1 MILGLSKWPMRRR
14 EFGSLICG
22 AAAWPLAVRAQQ
34 PHRVW
39 RIGVLMAFTA
49 GDAEGLS
56 RARTIAQE
64 LQDLG
69 WRDNYSAR
77 IDYRWPGSDP
87 EQIQALAK
95 DLVSLRPDVL
105 IADGTAPAVALV
117 QATRTMP

>member
-1 MILGLSKWPMRRR
+1 MRRR
-14 EFGSLICG
+14 EFVSLICG

-34 PHRVW
+34 PHRVR

-49 GDAEGLS
+49 GDAEGLDRS
-56 RARTIAQE
+56 RTIAQE

-95 DLVSLRPDVL
+95 DLVSLRPEVL
-105 IADGTAPAVALV
+105 IADGTAPAIALL
-117 QATRTMP
+117 QATRMIPIVF

>member
-1 MILGLSKWPMRRR
+1 MRRR
-14 EFGSLICG
+14 EFVSLICG

-34 PHRVW
+34 PHRVR

-49 GDAEGLS
+49 GDAEGLYRS
-56 RARTIAQE
+56 RTIAQE

-87 EQIQALAK
+87 EQIQALARE
-95 DLVSLRPDVL
+95 LVSLRPDVL
-105 IADGTAPAVALV
+105 IADGTAPAIALL
-117 QATRTMP
+117 QATR

>member
-1 MILGLSKWPMRRR
+1 MRRR

-49 GDAEGLS
+49 GDAEGLY

-64 LQDLG
+64 LQDLDDRFHETTQLHLG
-69 WRDNYSAR
+69 LTNQGMRPFQVSHMIR
-77 IDYRWPGSDP
+77 TL
-87 EQIQALAK
+87 ETLA
-95 DLVSLRPDVL
+95 
-105 IADGTAPAVALV
+105 
-117 QATRTMP
+117 